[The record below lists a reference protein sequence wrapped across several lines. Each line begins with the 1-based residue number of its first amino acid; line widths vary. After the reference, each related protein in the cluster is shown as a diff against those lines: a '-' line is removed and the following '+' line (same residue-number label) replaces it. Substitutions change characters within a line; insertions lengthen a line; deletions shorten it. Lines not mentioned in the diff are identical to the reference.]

1 MVIETE
7 NLVDLLF
14 NILFCLKNTK
24 MVTET
29 NILVDLLFNIL
40 GENTKMVIETNY

>member
-14 NILFCLKNTK
+14 NNTFFVKNTK
-24 MVTET
+24 MVTEQT
-29 NILVDLLFNIL
+29 F
-40 GENTKMVIETNY
+40 